1 MRATLAAEAPSDEG
15 PQRDSQRRQ
24 HTPPEQQ
31 HHLEPADGHQD
42 CKQHRRRGHP
52 RRQRQQKAP
61 SRPESVAVPPELL
74 GAALERQ
81 HVDYIYEKIA
91 PHFNHTR
98 NRPWPRVAAFIESL
112 APDALLVDVGCGNG
126 KYLHCRPGICNTNN
140 DDSEGC
146 SASRAFSC
154 LSIGIDRSKELLR
167 CASQHHQGGLG
178 PRLIQADCLHT
189 PIRDGIADGV
199 LCIAVLHHLTT
210 EARRSARISLK
221 IVFPAL
227 SAVLVPQLPLL
238 SQLEALQH
246 EAGSVGERRFP
257 SQDVLV
263 PWVYQKRFEQSRAP
277 ADADGGNEAGGFSG
291 PLQGPSCVPEA
302 SDTLGDETVYRYYR
316 VFTQD
321 ELLGLCAQ
329 EQRVKVLDCWN
340 DTNNWAVLLER
351 RIDT

>member
-98 NRPWPRVAAFIESL
+98 YLALNRK
-112 APDALLVDVGCGNG
+112 LLPGNVTQV
-126 KYLHCRPGICNTNN
+126 CREI
-140 DDSEGC
+140 S
-146 SASRAFSC
+146 
-154 LSIGIDRSKELLR
+154 
-167 CASQHHQGGLG
+167 
-178 PRLIQADCLHT
+178 
-189 PIRDGIADGV
+189 GIADGV

-210 EARRSARISLK
+210 EARRLHALGELARITRPGGRIL
-221 IVFPAL
+221 IYVW
-227 SAVLVPQLPLL
+227 
-238 SQLEALQH
+238 ALQH